1 MCTSSEVQA
10 RRSVVTKSRA
20 NQTEWDFWGAIGPA
34 ENNITS
40 RSKPCDYDNKLRAL
54 EERVADS
61 ERRAKERAE
70 KDDVKMN
77 FLRSKIIENEEK
89 MAKMQSTH
97 WLGALTRGPM
107 LPSSMI
113 DNNYYLRQ
121 SLR

>member
-10 RRSVVTKSRA
+10 RRSVVTKSMA

-54 EERVADS
+54 EERVADL
-61 ERRAKERAE
+61 RRAKERAE

-77 FLRSKIIENEEK
+77 SKIIENEEK

-97 WLGALTRGPM
+97 WLGALTRGPIM